1 MLQERVAECVGLTM
15 NTENELNSLRNV
27 LSLRMKVKNM
37 ESSSESDCMT
47 YIRKPWKIL
56 SLIYKSKVFKIE
68 PLLFLYMFS
77 RFFFVP
83 MYQQYYFFRF
93 GSDLLQNTSFPF
105 PNGSFCLNSSLVD
118 KYAGHDAH
126 KTVETLS
133 SNLLLYGQL
142 AVRIPGMITVLIV
155 GPLSDRFGRKVV
167 LMLALIGNLLQSV
180 LAFFIVW
187 FHLHPY
193 FFILANLFTGL
204 GGDFTGVLAG
214 SFSYIADV
222 SSPKWRTFRIGFIE
236 GMLALGGALG
246 QFLSG
251 YSLNQT
257 HCNFLPIMG
266 AVVVCCLASLL
277 WVILLVPESLS
288 REERLKR
295 IAEKPS
301 AVQVGLRGLKMFLGR
316 VPQYSAWKLWVA
328 AMMLNLPLF
337 NTEGNILI
345 SVYFLKAPPFDLNAS
360 IIGILQ
366 SMQSVARALSVTFV
380 LFSFSIALRLPDSV
394 SAFVGIS
401 FQLAA
406 NVLTGFASRTF
417 QLYFSKWS

>member
-1 MLQERVAECVGLTM
+1 MICAGIFGFILTM
-15 NTENELNSLRNV
+15 NTERELENAPFLRTK
-27 LSLRMKVKNM
+27 SMEHCGTYVK
-37 ESSSESDCMT
+37 
-47 YIRKPWKIL
+47 KPWKFL
-56 SLIYKSKVFKIE
+56 SLIYNSKVLKIE

-83 MYQQYYFFRF
+83 MYQQYYFVRF

-118 KYAGHDAH
+118 KYAGQDAH
-126 KTVETLS
+126 KTVESLS
-133 SNLLLYGQL
+133 ANLLLYGQL

-155 GPLSDRFGRKVV
+155 GPLSDRFGRKIV
-167 LMLALIGNLLQSV
+167 LLLALFGNLLQGV
-180 LAFFIVW
+180 LAFFIIW
-187 FHLHPY
+187 FQLHPY

-214 SFSYIADV
+214 AFSYIADV
-222 SSPKWRTFRIGFIE
+222 SSPKWRTLRIGIIE

-251 YSLNQT
+251 YWLNQNN
-257 HCNFLPIMG
+257 CNFLPIMG
-266 AVVVCCLASLL
+266 SVVACCLASLM

-288 REERLKR
+288 REERQKR
-295 IAEKPS
+295 NVEKAS

-328 AMMLNLPLF
+328 VMMINLPLF

-366 SMQSVARALSVTFV
+366 SLQSIARAISVTFV
-380 LFSFSIALRLPDSV
+380 LFSFSVALRLPDSV

-401 FQLAA
+401 FQMAA
-406 NVLTGFASRTF
+406 NILTGFASRTF
-417 QLYFSKWS
+417 QLYFSKWSLNK